1 MKFRDNM
8 DRPILDLT
16 GPDGNAYALIGYAK
30 QFGKQLGMDYN
41 KIVQEMIKGD
51 YKNLVKV
58 FESHF
63 GDYVVLEGK

>member
-51 YKNLVKV
+51 YKNLVILFV
-58 FESHF
+58 SHF